1 VTAPMEA
8 GPFRLSVVIPV
19 YNGASTIGPLVGRL
33 LAELGASYALEIVL
47 VEDGSADDSAAV
59 CRGLADEHPEVVYV
73 GLARNFGEHNAVMAG
88 LRRATGEAVVTMDD
102 DFQNPPQEVARL
114 VEKLR
119 SGSDVV
125 FARYERKQHSPFR
138 NVGSW
143 FNNAVATAMLE
154 KPYDLYLSSFKAMN
168 RFLVDEITS
177 YRGPFPYIDGLVLR
191 TTRHWA
197 TETVV
202 HDARAVGRSNY
213 TLRRLVRLWLSMF
226 TNFSVLPLRVASITG
241 FVCAA
246 VGIVAAI
253 AFGIE
258 RIDNPGLPLGWA
270 SVIVTV
276 LVVSGVQLVAIGTIG
291 EYLGRLFLSS
301 NGTPQFVVREQTVR
315 ERRDEPR

>member
-1 VTAPMEA
+1 MEA

-33 LAELGASYALEIVL
+33 ISALGATYALEIVL

-59 CRGLADEHPEVVYV
+59 CRKLAAAHSEVVFV

-88 LRRATGEAVVTMDD
+88 LMRARGQAMVTMDD
-102 DFQNPPQEVARL
+102 DFQNPPEEVARL

-119 SGSDVV
+119 EGFDVV
-125 FARYERKQHSPFR
+125 FARYERKRHSPFR

-143 FNNAVATAMLE
+143 FNNAVATAMLD

-168 RFLVDEITS
+168 RFLVDEITR

-197 TETVV
+197 TETVA
-202 HDARAVGRSNY
+202 HEPRAVGRSNY
-213 TLRRLVRLWLSMF
+213 TLRRLVRLWLAMF
-226 TNFSVLPLRVASITG
+226 TNFSVLPLQLASMTG
-241 FVCAA
+241 FLCAA

-253 AFGIE
+253 AFGVE
-258 RIDNPGLPLGWA
+258 RLEHPDLPIGWA

-276 LVVSGVQLVAIGTIG
+276 LVVSGVQLVALGTIG

-301 NGTPQFVVREQTVR
+301 NGTPQFVVREQTAR
-315 ERRDEPR
+315 EEPGREER